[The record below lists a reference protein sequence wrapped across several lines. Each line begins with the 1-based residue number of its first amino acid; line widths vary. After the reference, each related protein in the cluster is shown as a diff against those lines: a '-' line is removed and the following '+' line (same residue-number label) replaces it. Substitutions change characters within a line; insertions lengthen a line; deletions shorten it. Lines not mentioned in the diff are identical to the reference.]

1 MIFGGS
7 IDRLAANRGNIRVY
21 LSSRIYR
28 IYAMYIL
35 KLSLSG
41 GTGQREGLIVRGDR
55 WPIC

>member
-7 IDRLAANRGNIRVY
+7 IDRLAANRGNIRLY
-21 LSSRIYR
+21 LSS